1 MLADIDKD
9 TIDWRDNYDASTQEP
24 TVLPTRIP
32 NLLLNGV
39 MGIAVGMATNIPP
52 HNLGELINALTHL
65 LHHENPEAVTID
77 ELVEFVHGP
86 DFPTGGI
93 VYNKK
98 DIIDAYTRGRGSVI
112 MRGRVGI
119 EEGKGGRDMIVI
131 TEVPYQLNKK
141 DFVEKIAGL
150 VVEKIIIGVSDIRDE
165 SSSEGVRVV
174 LDLKRDAFP
183 KKIINQLYKLTP
195 LQTSFSY
202 NMIALTDRGM
212 QPRLFNLREMLIAF
226 IEHRRE
232 IITRR
237 TRFELAQA
245 EARAH
250 ILE

>member
-1 MLADIDKD
+1 
-9 TIDWRDNYDASTQEP
+9 
-24 TVLPTRIP
+24 
-32 NLLLNGV
+32 
-39 MGIAVGMATNIPP
+39 
-52 HNLGELINALTHL
+52 
-65 LHHENPEAVTID
+65 
-77 ELVEFVHGP
+77 
-86 DFPTGGI
+86 
-93 VYNKK
+93 
-98 DIIDAYTRGRGSVI
+98 
-112 MRGRVGI
+112 
-119 EEGKGGRDMIVI
+119 MIVI